1 MIHHYSHTSGGG
13 EGATLREVLKHKS
26 VQEAVMIEL
35 DEELANLSKM
45 QLPEWSDCSDI
56 PWDMDEENDND
67 DDDDDVV
74 VVDAEEE
81 ENENVILSCFDHPRA
96 TMHYQDAFAFFLDEF
111 GQDDDDD
118 NDDGEGT
125 NDDKAEWQDGEENA
139 TLDTT
144 SYKNNNGVLEVDIDE
159 SEALFDVIIMDALDP
174 DDFGDFV
181 DKLYN
186 E

>member
-1 MIHHYSHTSGGG
+1 
-13 EGATLREVLKHKS
+13 
-26 VQEAVMIEL
+26 MIEL
-35 DEELANLSKM
+35 DEELANISKM
-45 QLPEWSDCSDI
+45 HLPEWSDCSDI
-56 PWDMDEENDND
+56 PWEMDEENDD
-67 DDDDDVV
+67 DYV
-74 VVDAEEE
+74 VVDAEEEE

-111 GQDDDDD
+111 GPDDDDD
-118 NDDGEGT
+118 DDDEGT
-125 NDDKAEWQDGEENA
+125 SKDKADWLDGEENA

-144 SYKNNNGVLEVDIDE
+144 SYSNKKDDIDE